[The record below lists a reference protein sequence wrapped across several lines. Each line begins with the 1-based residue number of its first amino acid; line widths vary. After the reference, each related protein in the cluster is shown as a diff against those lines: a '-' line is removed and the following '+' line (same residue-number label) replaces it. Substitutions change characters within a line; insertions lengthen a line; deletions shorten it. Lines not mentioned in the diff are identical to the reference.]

1 MKKIMKNFKKIF
13 FMVIVFFMLKY
24 SKILAYEPAYGIRE
38 PESEQKFKIKL
49 NSLDNILEILPEI
62 IKVSIFPIIFI
73 IGAVVYFKKSSQNRN
88 KKLMILLGTA
98 IIIFVLLILLKIIF
112 F

>member
-38 PESEQKFKIKL
+38 PEQKFKIKL

-62 IKVSIFPIIFI
+62 IKVSILPIIFI